1 MSRKRNRQWLMGAV
15 LAVLSVLVWWVYL
28 YAPLQESISEAKD
41 EYALKL
47 EKKIRVE
54 KKIKELERTHS
65 ENMIQ
70 ETEVQG
76 FANLMIPGKNL
87 EELNAVI
94 QQKIQSF
101 MDRKSIPLQKYQVL
115 SPGRWMDYDMGVLEF
130 TITTNHHGV
139 ASLLKYLEELK
150 QLVRIGQMNINYS
163 RSRENSLHITF
174 RLETLFVDKD

>member
-1 MSRKRNRQWLMGAV
+1 MSKKRNRQWLMGAV
-15 LAVLSVLVWWVYL
+15 LTLLIVLVWWVYF
-28 YAPLQESISEAKD
+28 YSPLQEGISESKD

-47 EKKIRVE
+47 EKKLRVK
-54 KKIKELERTHS
+54 KKIKELETIHS

-76 FANLMIPGKNL
+76 FATLMIPGKNI

-94 QQKIQSF
+94 QQQMQTF
-101 MDRKSIPLQKYQVL
+101 MDKNSISLQKYQVL
-115 SPGRWMDYDMGVLEF
+115 GTGRWMDYDMGVLEF
-130 TITTNHHGV
+130 SITTNHNGL
-139 ASLLKYLEELK
+139 ATLLKYLEELK

-163 RSRENSLHITF
+163 RSREKNLHITF

>member
-1 MSRKRNRQWLMGAV
+1 MSKKRNRQWLMGAA
-15 LAVLSVLVWWVYL
+15 LAILTVLVWWVYF
-28 YAPLQESISEAKD
+28 YSPLQANLSETKD

-47 EKKIRVE
+47 EKKLRVK
-54 KKIKELERTHS
+54 KKIRELETIHS
-65 ENMIQ
+65 DNMIQ

-76 FANLMIPGKNL
+76 FATLMIPGKNI

-94 QQKIQSF
+94 QQKMQNF
-101 MDRKSIPLQKYQVL
+101 MDKNSIPLLKYQVL
-115 SPGRWMDYDMGVLEF
+115 EPGRWMDYDMGVLEF
-130 TITTNHHGV
+130 TITTNHHGL

-163 RSRENSLHITF
+163 RSRENNLHITF